1 MITNEKKIIL
11 DETITLD
18 DLTSNLLYGDN
29 NNIIKKEVESD
40 EN

>member
-1 MITNEKKIIL
+1 ML
-11 DETITLD
+11 DETISLD

-29 NNIIKKEVESD
+29 NRNIIIKKELESD